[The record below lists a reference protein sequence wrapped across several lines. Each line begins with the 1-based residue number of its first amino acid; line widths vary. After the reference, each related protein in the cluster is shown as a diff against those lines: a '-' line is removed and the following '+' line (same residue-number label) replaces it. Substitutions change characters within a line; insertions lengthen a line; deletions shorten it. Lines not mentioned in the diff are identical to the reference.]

1 MDDPAVAKG
10 ADPYE
15 AIRRVAEEALESEDW
30 PDADRN
36 YAELN
41 RAGALTPGDARR
53 WVTALEHAS
62 AGHRD
67 ASTLRQ
73 LAECFPD
80 EDDVVE
86 FVAGEL
92 WRRAEELSEAAGPA
106 ADLTMAQL
114 AWGSALMLAP
124 PLARSDDDAIRMI
137 GLLDRLYQAGRRSPN
152 PIGTF
157 SEFEQALLLFAAA
170 GPQATLRAA
179 DLLSAEDPQLA
190 LDLVAGRD
198 ESAETVL
205 VSAVASSELDD
216 FSRAAT
222 LFDHLAI
229 RWGIMP
235 RDMDVEDRSRWV
247 QAMTDVGRF
256 EEAELACGRTTEPWT
271 VKVLAAM
278 LALRRGDDATAHQM
292 LGESLPQRR
301 HDVELRVLAAQAA
314 LISGDYKDALRQA
327 MSLTDGVPE
336 HILERT
342 IRAECEFESALA
354 MANDVE
360 GAKDSVENVQRLM
373 SAVKHYRRTAD
384 LHRDTTEYLST
395 GRARPG
401 AVIGSEPLAPRLYAE
416 ICRRG
421 MHAAILAQEG
431 LARLGLRGDRQ
442 LVMDARDLTHHL
454 RSVDRECCRRAS
466 TTRGRRLLHQ
476 IRHLPDRDEA
486 ARLAMLM
493 ISYQKARWQRR
504 AQNALFLALGATVAW
519 LAVSDQLPGES
530 SDSIRVMVL
539 AVGVLLLLMPFAR
552 SLKVG
557 VVELSRDAPS
567 ARSRVARSRCG
578 PAGSCSAVIISGRS
592 RSRRRPTRGGARTRA
607 HARPGLRSRGQRAH
621 SG

>member
-256 EEAELACGRTTEPWT
+256 EEAELACGRTIATLEGDGGSRRGVPVGVDAVGIGPRHGGGREP
-271 VKVLAAM
+271 
-278 LALRRGDDATAHQM
+278 LRRGAVSGAGCGTRHPRPGGLPVRQSPAPPGGAACRRRRQGGPNARARSHFGHRAVDRQGARSDAGVAS
-292 LGESLPQRR
+292 GGRR
-301 HDVELRVLAAQAA
+301 HRPPDV
-314 LISGDYKDALRQA
+314 G
-327 MSLTDGVPE
+327 
-336 HILERT
+336 
-342 IRAECEFESALA
+342 
-354 MANDVE
+354 
-360 GAKDSVENVQRLM
+360 
-373 SAVKHYRRTAD
+373 
-384 LHRDTTEYLST
+384 
-395 GRARPG
+395 
-401 AVIGSEPLAPRLYAE
+401 
-416 ICRRG
+416 
-421 MHAAILAQEG
+421 
-431 LARLGLRGDRQ
+431 
-442 LVMDARDLTHHL
+442 
-454 RSVDRECCRRAS
+454 
-466 TTRGRRLLHQ
+466 
-476 IRHLPDRDEA
+476 
-486 ARLAMLM
+486 
-493 ISYQKARWQRR
+493 
-504 AQNALFLALGATVAW
+504 
-519 LAVSDQLPGES
+519 
-530 SDSIRVMVL
+530 
-539 AVGVLLLLMPFAR
+539 
-552 SLKVG
+552 
-557 VVELSRDAPS
+557 
-567 ARSRVARSRCG
+567 
-578 PAGSCSAVIISGRS
+578 
-592 RSRRRPTRGGARTRA
+592 
-607 HARPGLRSRGQRAH
+607 
-621 SG
+621 

>member
-256 EEAELACGRTTEPWT
+256 EEAELACGRTIATLEGDGGSRW
-271 VKVLAAM
+271 
-278 LALRRGDDATAHQM
+278 RRGGHPGQPGPLASHLPVARLPVGVAAGPPPGG
-292 LGESLPQRR
+292 LGPPPGRRGLPGRGPDRR
-301 HDVELRVLAAQAA
+301 VAA
-314 LISGDYKDALRQA
+314 LHPAGPAPVRQSG
-327 MSLTDGVPE
+327 
-336 HILERT
+336 ERGGHRGGA
-342 IRAECEFESALA
+342 RA
-354 MANDVE
+354 
-360 GAKDSVENVQRLM
+360 
-373 SAVKHYRRTAD
+373 H
-384 LHRDTTEYLST
+384 
-395 GRARPG
+395 GRARP
-401 AVIGSEPLAPRLYAE
+401 V
-416 ICRRG
+416 
-421 MHAAILAQEG
+421 
-431 LARLGLRGDRQ
+431 
-442 LVMDARDLTHHL
+442 
-454 RSVDRECCRRAS
+454 
-466 TTRGRRLLHQ
+466 
-476 IRHLPDRDEA
+476 
-486 ARLAMLM
+486 
-493 ISYQKARWQRR
+493 
-504 AQNALFLALGATVAW
+504 
-519 LAVSDQLPGES
+519 
-530 SDSIRVMVL
+530 
-539 AVGVLLLLMPFAR
+539 
-552 SLKVG
+552 
-557 VVELSRDAPS
+557 
-567 ARSRVARSRCG
+567 
-578 PAGSCSAVIISGRS
+578 
-592 RSRRRPTRGGARTRA
+592 
-607 HARPGLRSRGQRAH
+607 
-621 SG
+621 